1 LYEEVQA
8 KDQLIQECK
17 NIIMARD
24 NSLQKFIKLNGSLVQ
39 NPKEDPYSKIIMQQY
54 EKCQI
59 LQEEKIGLVDKAM
72 ALVRVFTSFSHR
84 LCLRFHRQTATSKD

>member
-1 LYEEVQA
+1 VQA

-39 NPKEDPYSKIIMQQY
+39 NPKEDPYSKIIMQQF

-72 ALVRVFTSFSHR
+72 ALVCR
-84 LCLRFHRQTATSKD
+84 LLALSLHYLYSRLHRQTATSKD